1 MRKTHKTQ
9 MKLGLSMR
17 YLGYHDAAWRHPE
30 VPPGGATDFKYF
42 LNSARIAE
50 AAKFDMV
57 FFADGIGIRADDN
70 PPGSLARTN
79 RNVELEPLTL
89 LSALA
94 AMTSH
99 IGLVSTASTT
109 YNEPFHVA
117 RKFASLDNISG
128 GRAGW
133 NIVTSWSEQEAW
145 NFSRDS
151 HLDYDTRYDRAK
163 EFVDVVT
170 GLWDSWEADAFVHDK
185 ASGQFYDPTKLH
197 VLNHRGKHFSVRG
210 PLNAPPTPQ
219 GRPILVQAGAAEQG
233 QEIAAANADVV
244 YAAQVDLA
252 GAKAYYAGLKARMA
266 KHGRAPELLK
276 VMPAVT
282 TIVGRTR
289 AEAQAKFD
297 QLQELIDPMVGL
309 ASLFSSFGDLSGYP
323 LDGPVP
329 EPVNAKVRSIAYNLW
344 NLAQRE
350 NLSIRQFYQK
360 KSAGSGGLLLKGTA
374 GDVADVMEQWIDEG
388 AADGFNLT
396 PTHLPH
402 GINDFVELVI
412 PELRRRGRFR
422 TEYESTTLRGNLGLP
437 DYVNRHVAQR
447 HRTALAS
454 D

>member
-1 MRKTHKTQ
+1 

-50 AAKFDMV
+50 RAKFDMV

-266 KHGRAPELLK
+266 KYGRAPELLK

-350 NLSIRQFYQK
+350 NLTIRQFYQK

-374 GDVADVMEQWIDEG
+374 EDVADAMEEWMAEE

-402 GINDFVELVI
+402 GIKDFVELVV

-447 HRTALAS
+447 QRTALAS

>member
-1 MRKTHKTQ
+1 MRKTQ

-50 AAKFDMV
+50 RGKFDMV

-109 YNEPFHVA
+109 YNEPYHIA

-145 NFSRDS
+145 NFSRDT

-170 GLWDSWEADAFVHDK
+170 GLWDSWENDAFIHDK
-185 ASGQFYDPTKLH
+185 ASGQFYDPAKLH
-197 VLNHRGKHFSVRG
+197 VLNHRGKHFTVRG
-210 PLNAPPTPQ
+210 PLSAPPTPQ

-266 KHGRAPELLK
+266 KYGRAPELLK

-360 KSAGSGGLLLKGTA
+360 KSAGSGGLLLKGSA
-374 GDVADVMEQWIDEG
+374 EDVADAMEQWMAEE
-388 AADGFNLT
+388 AADGFNIT

-402 GINDFVELVI
+402 GINDFVELVV

-437 DYVNRHVAQR
+437 DYVNRHVALRQ
-447 HRTALAS
+447 RTALAS